1 MGPCPHRASPQDA
14 RRLARWPVVSRVVET
29 EGSRTLITGL
39 QDQGSPVELRPRIAV
54 VRSEGIAPSSPA
66 CRTGTLLLSYD
77 LVAEGGGLEPPTPV
91 LRRTQLAP
99 ALLVLPDSFQ
109 NTRGGGGG
117 SRTPRPWLITIF
129 GTVALTDRQLLQ
141 RLATRVRRRD
151 DAGASS
157 IEPGD
162 AGASPMRSRRE
173 RESNP
178 QGTSRCSRDL
188 PDRRRRPS
196 AGPFKRARARP
207 PARAA
212 AVDGASSVDRAGPH
226 PTAAR
231 SRCLRIG
238 VDLAGPVQVV
248 APGLGHRARAHPDR
262 HRRHPGRPRRL
273 GP

>member
-1 MGPCPHRASPQDA
+1 M
-14 RRLARWPVVSRVVET
+14 ET

-77 LVAEGGGLEPPTPV
+77 PVAEGGGLEPPTPV

-141 RLATRVRRRD
+141 RLATRVRRR
-151 DAGASS
+151 
-157 IEPGD
+157 
-162 AGASPMRSRRE
+162 
-173 RESNP
+173 SNLA
-178 QGTSRCSRDL
+178 TRV
-188 PDRRRRPS
+188 RRRCGREGRGSRTPKAPRGAHAIFQIGAVAHRLVPS
-196 AGPFKRARARP
+196 SERGRGPP
-207 PARAA
+207 
-212 AVDGASSVDRAGPH
+212 
-226 PTAAR
+226 
-231 SRCLRIG
+231 
-238 VDLAGPVQVV
+238 
-248 APGLGHRARAHPDR
+248 
-262 HRRHPGRPRRL
+262 PGRPRSTVHHPST
-273 GP
+273 GPARIPPPPVHAASGSASISPVQYR